1 MTEKLR
7 ENFGELKSRL
17 DQLEKNL
24 IEAIERKEN
33 IEITRLNQLIDA
45 KDSKIMELTINLGYK
60 DKKDEII
67 NELSLKI
74 QKLEQEN
81 ANMKY
86 QKPE

>member
-17 DQLEKNL
+17 DELEKNL

-33 IEITRLNQLIDA
+33 LEISRLNQIIEN
-45 KDSKIMELTINLGYK
+45 KDSKIMELTVNLGYT

-67 NELSLKI
+67 NELS
-74 QKLEQEN
+74 
-81 ANMKY
+81 
-86 QKPE
+86 